1 MNQISLTDQEA
12 FLSVTEVPG
21 HLTHP
26 QPLRLPGDSPDLHP
40 STRQVDEE
48 EHQEPRQ
55 TLAGPGLEGEKV
67 RRHDHITMPG
77 EKLLPGGFPLTLRS
91 RFQPVLLQNAGNRAA
106 RHLMAQISERSLDSP
121 VAPIAVLSGHADH
134 QLLDL
139 VCRAWTA
146 RAALLATIVL
156 PGDQPAMPGQERC
169 GCHNRGQIIKHTP
182 AQFLG
187 PDGQASPLVVA
198 KPHSLTS
205 ELLPQHAILFLK
217 VVDDVLLLVV

>member
-1 MNQISLTDQEA
+1 
-12 FLSVTEVPG
+12 
-21 HLTHP
+21 
-26 QPLRLPGDSPDLHP
+26 
-40 STRQVDEE
+40 
-48 EHQEPRQ
+48 
-55 TLAGPGLEGEKV
+55 
-67 RRHDHITMPG
+67 
-77 EKLLPGGFPLTLRS
+77 
-91 RFQPVLLQNAGNRAA
+91 
-106 RHLMAQISERSLDSP
+106 MAQVGQRSLDSP
-121 VAPIAVLSGHADH
+121 VAPIPVLSGHADH

-139 VCRAWTA
+139 VWGARTAWAT
-146 RAALLATIVL
+146 LLAAIIF

-217 VVDDVLLLVV
+217 VVDDVLLLLV